1 MKLIIRL
8 VVLIV
13 VALFLFTGGFWLGN
27 QWEGDPAGLPDGDSL
42 AKLAGKEQAAP
53 VPENSEETAPKDKPE
68 ADNPEKISI
77 ESEEKA
83 PPAKDPN
90 KPEEAVESSP
100 EPAPPANEAA
110 TENAKKEASP
120 PLKNEDQAASK
131 TEATEPQEKME
142 SPPGGPKPSPEK
154 APLEAEPANGMP
166 QPEQEEQKESLAL
179 IVTPEDLGKN
189 KITYS
194 VQVGT
199 FLEKDLARIRLQQLK
214 AKQYPAFMISAWDN
228 QKQLWYTVRV
238 GRYTDIM
245 KAQMAAKEITKNE
258 RIPATVYGLGS
269 LRYEDVQEPIKNS
282 PENMAPAGKKP
293 GAQTNPPEK

>member
-27 QWEGDPAGLPDGDSL
+27 QWKGESAGFPDGDSL
-42 AKLAGKEQAAP
+42 AKIAGKEQAAP
-53 VPENSEETAPKDKPE
+53 VPENSEETPPKDKL
-68 ADNPEKISI
+68 ASDNPGKKLI

-83 PPAKDPN
+83 PPAKAPN
-90 KPEEAVESSP
+90 KPEETVESSP
-100 EPAPPANEAA
+100 EPAPSATEAA

-131 TEATEPQEKME
+131 IEVTEPQEKIE
-142 SPPGGPKPSPEK
+142 SPPGEPKPSSEK
-154 APLEAEPANGMP
+154 AAPEAEPANGMP
-166 QPEQEEQKESLAL
+166 RPEQEEQKESLAL

-199 FLEKDLARIRLQQLK
+199 FLEKDLARIRLEQLK

-245 KAQMAAKEITKNE
+245 KAQMAAKEITKKE

-269 LRYEDVQEPIKNS
+269 LRYEDVQEPIRNS
-282 PENMAPAGKKP
+282 PEDMAPAGKKP
-293 GAQTNPPEK
+293 GAQTNPPEN